1 MRTVFQAELKQVGDE
16 LVAIARLVREALSEA
31 RSAFLDADL
40 ETAQEVISNDAR
52 IDHLQ
57 DELDER
63 SIDILA
69 RQSPVA
75 SDLRMLVSA
84 LRMST
89 SLERMGDLARHL
101 AQDARRRFPEPVL
114 PEALVEDF
122 AQLFELD
129 LGILDG
135 VIEMLETRDISI
147 FDEIHQRKAQVNAL
161 HRGIFDAMAA
171 PEWTAPVHTT
181 VDVTLSSR
189 YLERI
194 GDHGVSVARKVTYLV
209 TGEWTPQPADR
220 GDGTAR

>member
-16 LVAIARLVREALSEA
+16 LVDIADLVRTALTDA
-31 RSAFLDADL
+31 RRAFLEADL
-40 ETAQEVISNDAR
+40 ETAQGVITNDAR
-52 IDHLQ
+52 IDLLQ

-101 AQDARRRFPEPVL
+101 AQDARRRFPDPVL
-114 PEALVEDF
+114 PPSLTPIYEE
-122 AQLFELD
+122 LFELD

-135 VIEMLETRDISI
+135 LITMLETRDLALLEVIYRQKAEVSARHRRI
-147 FDEIHQRKAQVNAL
+147 FE
-161 HRGIFDAMAA
+161 AMGR
-171 PEWTAPVHTT
+171 PEWDAPARTT
-181 VDVTLSSR
+181 VDVTLSAR

-194 GDHGVSVARKVTYLV
+194 GDHGVSVARKISYLI
-209 TGEWTPQPADR
+209 TGQWAPPVDIASHPLR
-220 GDGTAR
+220 

>member
-16 LVAIARLVREALSEA
+16 LVEIASLVREALSEA
-31 RSAFLDADL
+31 RRAFLEADL

-52 IDHLQ
+52 IDFLQ

-75 SDLRMLVSA
+75 SDLRMLVGA

-114 PEALVEDF
+114 PESLREIYTRF
-122 AQLFELD
+122 FELD
-129 LGILDG
+129 LAILDG
-135 VIEMLETRDISI
+135 VIELLETREIAILDDIYR
-147 FDEIHQRKAQVNAL
+147 RKAEVNAL
-161 HRGIFDAMAA
+161 HRRVFDEMAKDG
-171 PEWTAPVHTT
+171 WDHPVHTT

-194 GDHGVSVARKVTYLV
+194 GDHGVSVARKVSYLV
-209 TGEWTPQPADR
+209 TGDWSPPDAPETPVGR
-220 GDGTAR
+220 